1 VAADHGG
8 ALPGVQ
14 RGAAED
20 DAVELGEVVGGPFGG
35 AVLGGAG
42 EVDLGAG
49 FELGEGGGEGL
60 GAGAS
65 GAVAAAGAG
74 VWGLAFGDEQLDAVR
89 HSGGMGARRALTSA
103 QR

>member
-1 VAADHGG
+1 MAADHGG